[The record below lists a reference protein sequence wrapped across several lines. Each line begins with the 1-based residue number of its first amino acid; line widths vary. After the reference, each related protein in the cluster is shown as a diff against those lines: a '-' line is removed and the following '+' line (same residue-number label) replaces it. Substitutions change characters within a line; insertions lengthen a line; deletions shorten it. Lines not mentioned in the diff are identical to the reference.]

1 MMRYWFNL
9 PLQTLSILLHCQTLE
24 EVKLSGRDMFSLK
37 ELVLN
42 QSSQVG
48 EGLKLHVLLI
58 TGYTTC
64 YYRYVMHVLA
74 RVCNASKVSVQ
85 VSAQIWL

>member
-1 MMRYWFNL
+1 MMQFNL

-24 EVKLSGRDMFSLK
+24 EVKLSGRDISSLK

-42 QSSQVG
+42 KSSQVG
-48 EGLKLHVLLI
+48 EVLKLHVLLI

-64 YYRYVMHVLA
+64 YYCM
-74 RVCNASKVSVQ
+74 
-85 VSAQIWL
+85 